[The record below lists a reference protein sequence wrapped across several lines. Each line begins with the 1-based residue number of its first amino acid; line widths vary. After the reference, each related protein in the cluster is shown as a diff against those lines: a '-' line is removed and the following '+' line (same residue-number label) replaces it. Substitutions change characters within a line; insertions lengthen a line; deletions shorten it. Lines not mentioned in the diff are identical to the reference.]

1 MAAETEIERL
11 IVRLMGDNRQY
22 KKMLNQ
28 SKQTTEVTMNAMG
41 RAIEKQTGR
50 FVKGQR
56 SMQAA
61 LKRTSKVLK
70 STGKQMT
77 AMGRS
82 MSFRLTLPILAV
94 GVAATKSFASFDD
107 AMTKST
113 SIMQVTEQQ
122 IARMRDVT
130 LELSS
135 GGVLQGPKELAESYF
150 FLASAGKSAEQSMAL
165 LPKVAAFATAG
176 AFDMALATDLLT
188 DAQSA
193 LGLSSKNVARDTENL
208 VRLSDVLVKAN
219 TLANATVQQFSEAL
233 TNTAGATLKIYN
245 KTVEEGVAVLAAY
258 ADQGVKAQVAGTNL
272 SRITLLL
279 SKAALKQAKAHERL
293 GFDVFDATGKMRN
306 YADIIQNLEDITR
319 GMSDETRAATL
330 VQLGFQARVQ
340 NAILPLIGSSKAIRE
355 YQRQLENAGGT
366 TQDVANK
373 QMKSFASQMKQVW
386 NQIKVLFI
394 GIGKQLSPVILK
406 LGEIIKSLIKTW
418 QGWGKDTQ
426 IMIGALL
433 GVVAA
438 LGPLLISLGLLV
450 STVGFA
456 IGGIVKLITGFKTL
470 QTVMLLTTARANAL
484 RIALGGIVAIGFAA
498 FFIGA
503 SNAIR
508 KANEELEK
516 SIELLGIFRDKRVE
530 SIIGSEALT
539 AQEKFIALT
548 REHTLRLKEHQDAIK
563 NLAAA
568 RKKSTEFITV
578 TRVVNG
584 EERFGVNF
592 NRFGQALGF
601 DPFGIGVA
609 EKELERA
616 KASFKKLDA
625 NFMKEVQR
633 IRESRSRAPQTAQ
646 NLLTGLFPTRKRS
659 GVSTGISDETESVR
673 KSTNDLIKSLRLES
687 DTFGLNSRAVQ
698 IFALSLKNITPLQLQ
713 QLKFWDKI
721 ITEQEKAAK
730 TARKVKTD
738 FEALREE
745 GKRLIETNLT
755 PFEKL
760 QKEIKRVTFLF
771 DQGVLGKGRAGR
783 FEKNRAIQALEK
795 AFDDLQKKAEIKIT
809 VTGFDAAIA
818 GSAEAANR
826 IQAFRDLAF
835 NKPPPQAFLPPPIL
849 PAPRLPPSRLPPS
862 IPKDEQ
868 VKIAEFIKRIQK
880 DLEFNKELKEKIIEF
895 LFVPDKRLRESL
907 LKFNQVPRLERE
919 TEALKEILEVARTG
933 KSFQEIQKK
942 AEQISDEFLKT
953 NTRLFE
959 KAKLEAERPQIPS
972 VEDPSTTKQQDDTSK
987 DTAKNTNS
995 IAKTNKQIVNELK
1008 KSNKKQPL
1016 QAAGFTK

>member
-22 KKMLNQ
+22 KKMLKGSQ
-28 SKQTTEVTMNAMG
+28 QTTEVTMNAMG
-41 RAIEKQTGR
+41 RAIDKQTGR
-50 FVKGQR
+50 FVKGQK

-61 LKRTSKVLK
+61 LKRTGKFLK

-94 GVAATKSFASFDD
+94 GAAATKTFASFDD

-135 GGVLQGPKELAESYF
+135 SGVLQGPKQLAESYF

-245 KTVEEGVAVLAAY
+245 KTVEEGVAVLATY
-258 ADQGVKAQVAGTNL
+258 ADQGVKSQVAGTNL

-279 SKAALKQAKAHERL
+279 SKAALKQAKAHEQL
-293 GFDVFDATGKMRN
+293 GFKVFDATGKMRN

-330 VQLGFQARVQ
+330 IQLGFQARVQ

-355 YQRQLENAGGT
+355 YQRELENAGGT
-366 TQDVANK
+366 TENVANK

-394 GIGKQLSPVILK
+394 GIGKQLSPVVLK

-418 QGWGKDTQ
+418 QGWSENTQ

-450 STVGFA
+450 GSIGFV
-456 IGGIVKLITGFKTL
+456 IGGFDKIIIWLGLLGVKLKA
-470 QTVMLLTTARANAL
+470 TTIKALAL
-484 RIALGGIVAIGFAA
+484 RAALLGVIALGLAA

-503 SNAIR
+503 ANAIR
-508 KANEELEK
+508 KANEELEE
-516 SIELLGIFRDKRVE
+516 SIELLSKFEDKRVK
-530 SIIGSEALT
+530 SIIGNEALT
-539 AQEKFIALT
+539 AQEKFNVLAK
-548 REHTLRLKEHQDAIK
+548 EHTRRLKDVDTAEKALATARRNRRNLHGREGASGEPSLFGKEQGSVAKIGRAIV
-563 NLAAA
+563 
-568 RKKSTEFITV
+568 RST
-578 TRVVNG
+578 
-584 EERFGVNF
+584 
-592 NRFGQALGF
+592 GF
-601 DPFGIGVA
+601 DPTDVFGITAA

-616 KASFKKLDA
+616 KASFKKLDKDFA
-625 NFMKEVQR
+625 NEVQR
-633 IRESRSRAPQTAQ
+633 IRESRSREPQTARG
-646 NLLTGLFPTRKRS
+646 LITGLFPSRK
-659 GVSTGISDETESVR
+659 GAVPTGISEETEAIR
-673 KSTNDLIKSLRLES
+673 KSANDLIKSLALEAN
-687 DTFGLNSRAVQ
+687 TFGLNSRAVQ
-698 IFALSLKNITPLQLQ
+698 IFAASLKDITPLQFK
-713 QLKFWDKI
+713 QLLFWDEI
-721 ITEQEKAAK
+721 ITKQEKAAK
-730 TARKVKTD
+730 AAAKTKTE
-738 FEALREE
+738 FTALREE

-755 PFEKL
+755 PFQKL
-760 QKEIKRVTFLF
+760 QKELERINFLF
-771 DQGVLGKGRAGR
+771 EEGALGAGDPAK
-783 FEKNRAIQALEK
+783 FEKNRAIQGAIK
-795 AFDDLQKKAEIKIT
+795 AFDDLQKKAKIKVTI
-809 VTGFDAAIA
+809 TGFDAAIA

-826 IQAFRDLAF
+826 IEAFRDL
-835 NKPPPQAFLPPPIL
+835 Q
-849 PAPRLPPSRLPPS
+849 
-862 IPKDEQ
+862 
-868 VKIAEFIKRIQK
+868 IQSVVDQK
-880 DLEFNKELKEKIIEF
+880 GPGQEAAANNTANNTKELVG
-895 LFVPDKRLRESL
+895 L
-907 LKFNQVPRLERE
+907 
-919 TEALKEILEVARTG
+919 G
-933 KSFQEIQKK
+933 
-942 AEQISDEFLKT
+942 
-953 NTRLFE
+953 
-959 KAKLEAERPQIPS
+959 
-972 VEDPSTTKQQDDTSK
+972 
-987 DTAKNTNS
+987 
-995 IAKTNKQIVNELK
+995 
-1008 KSNKKQPL
+1008 KKQLVETKKISKRKPL
-1016 QAAGFTK
+1016 EAAGFTK